1 MRLVRL
7 TPDYEFGA
15 FDCGDEDLNGFLIDD
30 AKNFLS
36 KRIANTFILEEK
48 SSPSKYAEVQ
58 KCKTNICRFAFL
70 HFSCSFALL
79 RF

>member
-36 KRIANTFILEEK
+36 KRIANTFILEDEGIAFK
-48 SSPSKYAEVQ
+48 
-58 KCKTNICRFAFL
+58 ICRSAKVQNKHLQICISAFL
-70 HFSCSFALL
+70 L
-79 RF
+79 